1 MKRRTKKVL
10 LIAVATVCCVSTAL
24 IGMMLYGKHQMN
36 KIPGLTFEEALAY
49 TTKDTPEATITV
61 GIIKGGE
68 SWYTVYGK
76 DGKILPEELHTYE
89 IGSLTKTFTAALV
102 NKAVTE
108 GEISLSDTI
117 DQYLSLPEGKKYPTI
132 RELLTH
138 TSGYKGY
145 YFESPMI
152 GNFFQG
158 RNDFYGITK
167 EMVLDKTGE
176 LNMVKEEYGFTY
188 SNYGYA
194 KLWHVYAVVLDRL
207 CVRHGNRHIAHGIQ
221 YLCIAYE
228 ADGQQGNGRRL

>member
-1 MKRRTKKVL
+1 
-10 LIAVATVCCVSTAL
+10 
-24 IGMMLYGKHQMN
+24 MN

-188 SNYGYA
+188 
-194 KLWHVYAVVLDRL
+194 
-207 CVRHGNRHIAHGIQ
+207 
-221 YLCIAYE
+221 
-228 ADGQQGNGRRL
+228 